1 MAEATNGSANKR
13 SLEQQYNNDPATNNK
28 RANIGRKLLPVT
40 LLSGFL
46 GYDICIF

>member
-13 SLEQQYNNDPATNNK
+13 SLEQQHDNESANNNK

-46 GYDICIF
+46 GYVKF